1 MKLFSNAHNCLCRK
15 SKRVKVVVALL
26 FCALNVAGQKK
37 AEAFSH
43 VDAVLNQWHE
53 AAATADWKNYE
64 ALMGADFHFIGTDA
78 TENWDR
84 QAFTAFAKPYFD
96 RGKGWKYTPLERNIY
111 FNKQKNIAWFDE
123 LLDSNL
129 GVCRGS
135 GILILTKGKWLF
147 SQYVLSMTV
156 PNDHADA
163 VVKLKQNDDSL
174 FKTKLNKAPVN
185 PK

>member
-1 MKLFSNAHNCLCRK
+1 MKLWKILLLCV
-15 SKRVKVVVALL
+15 SCV
-26 FCALNVAGQKK
+26 FGQTNDSPKQI
-37 AEAFSH
+37 

-53 AAATADWKNYE
+53 AAATANWKQYE

-78 TENWDR
+78 TENWNR
-84 QAFTAFAKPYFD
+84 QAFADFAKPYFD

-156 PNDHADA
+156 PNDHADT

-174 FKTKLNKAPVN
+174 FKTKLNNRSVN

>member
-1 MKLFSNAHNCLCRK
+1 MKLWKILLLCV
-15 SKRVKVVVALL
+15 SCV
-26 FCALNVAGQKK
+26 FGQTNDSPKQK
-37 AEAFSH
+37 

-53 AAATADWKNYE
+53 AAATANWKQYE

-78 TENWDR
+78 TENWNR
-84 QAFTAFAKPYFD
+84 QAFADFAKPYFD

-156 PNDHADA
+156 PNDHADT

-174 FKTKLNKAPVN
+174 FKTKLNNRSVN

>member
-1 MKLFSNAHNCLCRK
+1 MKLWKVLLLCVSCAIGQTNDN
-15 SKRVKVVVALL
+15 SK
-26 FCALNVAGQKK
+26 QK
-37 AEAFSH
+37 

-53 AAATADWKNYE
+53 AAATANWKNYE
-64 ALMGADFHFIGTDA
+64 ALMGTDFHFIGTDA

-84 QAFTAFAKPYFD
+84 RAFAAFAKPYFD

-111 FNKQKNIAWFDE
+111 FNKQKNMAWFDE

-156 PNDHADA
+156 PNDHANA
-163 VVKLKQNDDSL
+163 VVKLKQDDDSL
-174 FKTKLNKAPVN
+174 FKTKLNNKSVN

>member
-1 MKLFSNAHNCLCRK
+1 MKLWKILLLCV
-15 SKRVKVVVALL
+15 SCV
-26 FCALNVAGQKK
+26 FGQTNDSPKQK
-37 AEAFSH
+37 

-53 AAATADWKNYE
+53 AAATANWKQYE

-78 TENWDR
+78 TENWNR
-84 QAFTAFAKPYFD
+84 QAFADFAKPYFD

-156 PNDHADA
+156 PNDHADT

-174 FKTKLNKAPVN
+174 FKTKLNNKSVN

>member
-1 MKLFSNAHNCLCRK
+1 MKLWKILLLCV
-15 SKRVKVVVALL
+15 S
-26 FCALNVAGQKK
+26 CAIGQTNDSPKQK
-37 AEAFSH
+37 

-53 AAATADWKNYE
+53 AAATANWKQYE

-84 QAFTAFAKPYFD
+84 QAFADFAKPYFD

-111 FNKQKNIAWFDE
+111 FNKQKNMAWFDE

-156 PNDHADA
+156 PNDHADT
-163 VVKLKQNDDSL
+163 VVKLKQDDDSL

>member
-1 MKLFSNAHNCLCRK
+1 MKLWKILLLCV
-15 SKRVKVVVALL
+15 SCV
-26 FCALNVAGQKK
+26 FGQTNDSPKQK
-37 AEAFSH
+37 

-53 AAATADWKNYE
+53 AAATANWKQYE

-78 TENWDR
+78 SENWNR
-84 QAFTAFAKPYFD
+84 QAFADFAKPYFD

-156 PNDHADA
+156 PNDHADT

-174 FKTKLNKAPVN
+174 FKTKLNNRSVN